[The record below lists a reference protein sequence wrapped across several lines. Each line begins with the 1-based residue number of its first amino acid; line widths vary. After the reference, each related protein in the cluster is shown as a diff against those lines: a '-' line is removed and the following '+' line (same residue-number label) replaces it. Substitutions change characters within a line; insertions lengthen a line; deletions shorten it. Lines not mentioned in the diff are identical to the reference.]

1 MMLRFNFFK
10 RKIKYIT
17 LFSLCITTSYAQ
29 EINEVKAKILILKKD
44 NFIAVKAQA
53 ENEGVLFK
61 DEFNYNL
68 LVLKKSKD
76 GSYSNNKQ
84 SGEFSLKPNEKKEL
98 SLIRLSLNPD
108 EELRAYLFIKHKETL
123 IDKDTL
129 IIVPKKVGI
138 IKKEKIDES
147 NFVLKGLVIEEAIT
161 KIGKDFYDFF
171 YQEYLL
177 SGLKYPFIIK
187 IKEKPGLR
195 RTTVLIIEADDK
207 KIFEFMTMPG
217 EDFLKRAVKASLVRL
232 SSYSKQRNTLLSYKI

>member
-1 MMLRFNFFK
+1 MLRFNFFK

-17 LFSLCITTSYAQ
+17 LFLLCITTSYAQ
-29 EINEVKAKILILKKD
+29 EINQVKAKILILKKD

-129 IIVPKKVGI
+129 VIIPKKVSVM
-138 IKKEKIDES
+138 KKEKIDES
-147 NFVLKGLVIEEAIT
+147 NFILKGLVIEEAKT

-207 KIFEFMTMPG
+207 KVFEFMTMPG
-217 EDFLKRAVKASLVRL
+217 EDFLKRAVKATMARL
-232 SSYSKQRNTLLSYKI
+232 STYSKQRNKLLSYKI

>member
-1 MMLRFNFFK
+1 MLRFNFFK

-17 LFSLCITTSYAQ
+17 LFLLCITTSYAQ

-129 IIVPKKVGI
+129 IIVPKKVGGI

-195 RTTVLIIEADDK
+195 RTTVLIIKADDK
-207 KIFEFMTMPG
+207 KVFEFMTMPG